1 MVSQPVNLHYKVIIK
16 HSKSNLEP
24 HIKESWTSKQGLQ
37 KDAIISNIVQE
48 KETLLH
54 DISLKFCRI
63 CYASLNLQIP

>member
-24 HIKESWTSKQGLQ
+24 HIKESWTSRHGLQ
-37 KDAIISNIVQE
+37 KDAIIFNIVQE

-54 DISLKFCRI
+54 AISLKFCRI
-63 CYASLNLQIP
+63 YYASLNLQIP